1 MSNAH
6 GVRSRRQN
14 RVLYWISAVLLLLM
28 MLVALLTWRG
38 VKQDTAA
45 DQKADEFLAALED
58 AGAQRLPSKDRVV
71 ALLGSDGGSV
81 CQEPGSALRQATL
94 SGMLTTGSSGPGQRP
109 IITDT
114 RLLQG
119 QLAVVSVY
127 CPEHLEDVEAYL
139 DGLATADV
147 AGG

>member
-1 MSNAH
+1 MNNAH
-6 GVRSRRQN
+6 SVSSRRKN
-14 RVLYWISAVLLLLM
+14 RLLYWVSAGLLAVMVL
-28 MLVALLTWRG
+28 VGLLTWRG

-45 DQKADEFLAALED
+45 DQKADEFLAVLED

-71 ALLGSDGGSV
+71 SLLGSDGGSV

-109 IITDT
+109 IITDS

-127 CPEHLEDVEAYL
+127 CPEHLEDVKAYL
-139 DGLATADV
+139 DGLTTADV
-147 AGG
+147 ATS